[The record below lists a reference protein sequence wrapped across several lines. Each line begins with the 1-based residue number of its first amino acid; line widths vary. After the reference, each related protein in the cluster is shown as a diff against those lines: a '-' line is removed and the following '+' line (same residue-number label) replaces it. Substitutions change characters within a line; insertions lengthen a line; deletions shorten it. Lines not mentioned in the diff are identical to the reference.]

1 MNILILGCKEW
12 PYGYGARYEKFPG
25 GGTAKHIQNLVDGF
39 GDQHVFLIIS
49 RSFPGQTDYEE
60 NGQNKIYR
68 VPFVNNKFLR
78 LPSFAWNAYQRA
90 KKIKEID
97 IIHAHTFFAG
107 MTAMWLKRKFKKDY
121 IYTPHGIVST
131 QWTGIA
137 RKVFFRY
144 EKKVIEKAGHIIF
157 FDKSDRQKYI
167 EVFGPKIAYIPY
179 SIISNG
185 MPVPDTPDK
194 KRGYM
199 TNILFIGRIVT
210 VKNLD
215 KIIKGI
221 ALLPEDIKRTIRF
234 TVCGD
239 GYLREEN
246 EKLVKE
252 LNMGN
257 LVSFKGFVEDIHPY
271 LERADLFVLAS
282 DHEGMPMA
290 VIEAM
295 AYKVLCIMNDISLP
309 FKDGNYIKMNGND
322 PQIIMQTLSQ
332 VINNPDQYNKTVNEA
347 YDYVKKDFSVDGM
360 VAKTSKVYEEFY
372 GK

>member
-39 GDQHVFLIIS
+39 GDQHEFHIIS
-49 RSFPGQTDYEE
+49 RSFPGQAAYEE
-60 NGQNKIYR
+60 NGQKKIYR
-68 VPFVNNKFLR
+68 VPFINNKILR
-78 LPSFAWNAYQRA
+78 LPSFAWNAYKRA
-90 KKIKEID
+90 KKIKAID
-97 IIHAHTFFAG
+97 IVHAHTFFAG
-107 MTAMWLKRKFKKDY
+107 LTAMWLKRKFKKDY

-131 QWTGIA
+131 QWKGIA
-137 RKVFFRY
+137 GKVFFRY
-144 EKKVIEKAGHIIF
+144 ERKVIERAGHIIF
-157 FDKSDRQKYI
+157 FDKNDRQKYI
-167 EVFGPKIAYIPY
+167 EVFGAKVAAIPY
-179 SIISNG
+179 SIIPNG
-185 MPVPDTPDK
+185 MPVPETPDK
-194 KRGYM
+194 KLGEKV
-199 TNILFIGRIVT
+199 NILFIGRIVT

-221 ALLPEDIKRTIRF
+221 AMLPENIKKNVHF

-239 GYLREEN
+239 GYLRSDS

-252 LNMGN
+252 LNLRD
-257 LVSFKGFVEDIHPY
+257 LVSFEGFVEDIHPY

-309 FKDGNYIKMNGND
+309 FKDGTYVKMKNND
-322 PQIIMQTLSQ
+322 PETIMETILH
-332 VINNPDQYNKTVNEA
+332 VINDPEGRKIMTKDA
-347 YDYVKKDFSVDGM
+347 YDYVKKEFSVEGM
-360 VAKTSKVYEEFY
+360 VALTSKVYEEFY